1 MYKVVKHF
9 TDLQDDNHAYN
20 TGDTFPRKGFKVDE
34 KRIQE
39 LLGND
44 NKQGTS
50 LIKRAKNTKSDSK
63 GKGQVEEKTS
73 AE

>member
-9 TDLQDDNHAYN
+9 TDLQDANHSYN
-20 TGDTFPRKGFKVDE
+20 TGDVFPRKDFQVDE
-34 KRIQE
+34 KRIKE

-44 NKQGTS
+44 NKQGAP
-50 LIKRAKNTKSDSK
+50 LIKLVKNVKSDSN
-63 GKGQVEEKTS
+63 GKGQTKEKTS